1 VAGDPDC
8 LSGEGEAEFMFQ
20 AFMDVTPIAAIFY
33 LLSFVIALSIIVFVH
48 EYGHF
53 IVGRWCGV
61 KVEVFSIGFGR
72 ELFGFT
78 DSKGTR
84 WKFCLWPL
92 GGYVRFEGDSN
103 AASKPN
109 FDSERIHSPTSF
121 HGKPIHQRA
130 AVVVAGP
137 LANFILAIAI
147 FWGSFAFIGEH
158 YYEPVVDDIRAGSA
172 AEKAGIKTGDR
183 IVSIG
188 GQPMSSFEDIR
199 RAVWLHPGEQLDI
212 SLRRNGSDIGLK
224 VIPDTV
230 EEPDSFGGKM
240 KLGILGIVNV
250 VKPGEPLNQT
260 YSPLAALSRSI
271 EQTQYV
277 VVTTF
282 KFLGKI
288 ILGDQSIK
296 QIGGAAS
303 IAKGAGDAA
312 KGGVLPFALFLGLLS
327 VSIGLINLFP
337 VPMLDGGH
345 LFFYAI
351 EAVRG
356 KPLGPNAQEWG
367 YRIGLSFVAMLMLVG
382 LFNDS
387 GRFINHFFG
396 T

>member
-1 VAGDPDC
+1 
-8 LSGEGEAEFMFQ
+8 MFQ
-20 AFMDVTPIAAIFY
+20 ALMDVTPFVAVFY
-33 LLSFVIALSIIVFVH
+33 LLSFIVALSVIVFVH
-48 EYGHF
+48 EFGHF

-61 KVEVFSIGFGR
+61 KVEAFSIGFGR

-78 DSKGTR
+78 DKKGTR

-92 GGYVRFEGDSN
+92 GGYVRFEGDAN
-103 AASKPN
+103 AASKP
-109 FDSERIHSPTSF
+109 DLSSERVHTSTSF

-130 AVVVAGP
+130 AIVVAGP

-147 FWGSFAFIGEH
+147 FWAGFALIGEP
-158 YYEPVVDDIRAGSA
+158 YFEPVVDDVRAGSA
-172 AEKAGIKTGDR
+172 AQKAGIKAGDR

-188 GQPMSSFEDIR
+188 EQKITSFEDIR
-199 RAVWLHPGEQLDI
+199 RAVWLHPGEELE
-212 SLRRNGSDIGLK
+212 IGLERSGQGFALN
-224 VIPDTV
+224 VVPDMV

-240 KLGILGIVNV
+240 KLGVLGIVNV
-250 VKPGEPLNQT
+250 VKPGEPLSRT
-260 YSPLAALSRSI
+260 YSPLAALSRSV

-277 VVTTF
+277 IVTTF

-288 ILGDQSIK
+288 VLGDQSLK
-296 QIGGAAS
+296 QIGGGIS

-312 KGGVLPFALFLGLLS
+312 KSGVLSFALFLGLLS
-327 VSIGLINLFP
+327 VSIGIINLFP

-345 LFFYAI
+345 LVFYAI

-356 KPLGPNAQEWG
+356 KPLGPGAQEWG

-382 LFNDS
+382 LLNDS

>member
-1 VAGDPDC
+1 
-8 LSGEGEAEFMFQ
+8 MFQ
-20 AFMDVTPIAAIFY
+20 EMLSLSPFAALFY
-33 LLSFVIALSIIVFVH
+33 LLSFVVALSIIVFVH
-48 EYGHF
+48 EFGHF

-61 KVEVFSIGFGR
+61 KAEVFAVGFGR
-72 ELFGFT
+72 ELFGLT
-78 DSKGTR
+78 DKKGTR

-92 GGYVRFEGDSN
+92 GGYVRFEGDAN
-103 AASKPN
+103 AASKPD
-109 FDSERIHSPTSF
+109 FAAGTSQSPTSF
-121 HGKPIHQRA
+121 HGQPLHERA
-130 AVVVAGP
+130 AIVLAGP
-137 LANFILAIAI
+137 LANFLLAIVI
-147 FWGSFAFIGEH
+147 FWSSFAFIGEP
-158 YYEPVVDDIRAGSA
+158 YFEPIVDDVRAGSA
-172 AEKAGIKTGDR
+172 AEKAGIRPGDR
-183 IVSIG
+183 IVSVAG
-188 GQPMSSFEDIR
+188 EEMTSFEDIR
-199 RAVWLHPGEQLDI
+199 RAVWLHAGDELEI
-212 SLRRNGSDIGLK
+212 VLRRNGAD
-224 VIPDTV
+224 VTMRVVPDTV

-240 KLGILGIVNV
+240 KLGVLGVVNNV
-250 VKPGEPLNQT
+250 QSGEPLNRT
-260 YSPLAALSRSI
+260 YSPAAALSRSL

-288 ILGDQSIK
+288 VLGDQSLR
-296 QIGGAAS
+296 QIGGPGS

-312 KGGVLPFALFLGLLS
+312 KGGVLTFALFLGLLS

-345 LFFYAI
+345 LVFYAI

-356 KPLGPNAQEWG
+356 KPLGPGAQEWG

>member
-1 VAGDPDC
+1 
-8 LSGEGEAEFMFQ
+8 MFQ
-20 AFMDVTPIAAIFY
+20 ALMDVTPIAAVFY
-33 LLSFVIALSIIVFVH
+33 LLSFVVALSIIVFVH
-48 EYGHF
+48 EFGHF

-61 KVEVFSIGFGR
+61 KVEAFSIGFGR
-72 ELFGFT
+72 ELFGLT

-92 GGYVRFEGDSN
+92 GGYVRFEGDAN
-103 AASKPN
+103 AASKP
-109 FDSERIHSPTSF
+109 DLGSERVHTPTSF
-121 HGKPIHQRA
+121 HGKPVYQRA
-130 AVVVAGP
+130 AIVLAGP

-147 FWGSFAFIGEH
+147 FWGGFALIGEP
-158 YYEPVVDDIRAGSA
+158 YYEPVVDDVRAGSA
-172 AEKAGIKTGDR
+172 AQKAGIKAGDR
-183 IVSIG
+183 IVSVSG
-188 GQPMSSFEDIR
+188 ETMTSFEDIR
-199 RAVWLHPGEQLDI
+199 RAVWLHPGEELEITLQ
-212 SLRRNGSDIGLK
+212 RNGGDIGLK

-240 KLGILGIVNV
+240 KLGILGIVNNV
-250 VKPGEPLNQT
+250 QAGEPLNRT
-260 YSPLAALSRSI
+260 YSPAAALSRSV

-277 VVTTF
+277 IVTTF

-288 ILGDQSIK
+288 VLGDQSLK
-296 QIGGAAS
+296 QIGGPGS

-312 KGGVLPFALFLGLLS
+312 KSGVLAFALFLGLLS
-327 VSIGLINLFP
+327 VSIGIINLFP

-345 LFFYAI
+345 LVFYAI